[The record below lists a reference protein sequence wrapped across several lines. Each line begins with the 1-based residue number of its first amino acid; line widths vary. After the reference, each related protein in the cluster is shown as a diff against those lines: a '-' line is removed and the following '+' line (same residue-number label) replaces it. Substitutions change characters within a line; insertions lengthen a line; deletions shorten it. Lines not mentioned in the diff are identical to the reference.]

1 MSPHSHHFVDQYSGF
16 VGFGYNR
23 ETDENTVIYYLQ
35 KFSDDRLMKS
45 IVKRLTDD
53 DLLAIFNLL
62 TELLKRH
69 LSDTEYHTLFLKD
82 E

>member
-1 MSPHSHHFVDQYSGF
+1 MSLHSHHFVDQYSGF
-16 VGFGYNR
+16 VGFGYKR

-69 LSDTEYHTLFLKD
+69 LSDPEYHTLFLKD